1 MKKEGG
7 KMHSCQI
14 YNLLSQ
20 KKFRYQE
27 VEMLLVDLKEMG
39 LVKLNEKTRNGVRGF
54 EVSVVMK

>member
-1 MKKEGG
+1 
-7 KMHSCQI
+7 MHSCQI

-39 LVKLNEKTRNGVRGF
+39 LVKLNEKTRNGVRGM